1 MTKILSK
8 EYKEGD
14 QAVLIT
20 EVTFLG
26 IPIFKC
32 KRTTTNNQVVS
43 TLISINQPTEIK
55 GFV

>member
-1 MTKILSK
+1 MIKILSK

-43 TLISINQPTEIK
+43 TLVSINQPTEIK